1 MSNLTPYICVADSHT
16 AIEWYREVFQSTV
29 RGKPFVMDDGRVGH
43 VELEIGGS
51 LLMMADAF
59 PEVNVEPPDP
69 SRGCAVSLHLEVP
82 DCDAV
87 AEAAVRNGAKLDRG
101 PESTSHGRS
110 ATFRDPF
117 GHRWMINS

>member
-1 MSNLTPYICVADSHT
+1 MSTLTPYLCVNDSRA
-16 AIEWYREVFQSTV
+16 AIEWYGKVFQATV
-29 RGKPFVMDDGRVGH
+29 QNEPYVMDDGRIGH
-43 VELEIGGS
+43 AELKIGEA
-51 LLMMADAF
+51 LLMMADSF

-69 SRGCAVSLHLEVP
+69 THGSAVSLHLKVA

-87 AEAAVRNGAKLDRG
+87 AAAAVQHGAHLDRG

-117 GHRWMINS
+117 GHRWMVNS

>member
-1 MSNLTPYICVADSHT
+1 MSTLTPYICVADSHT
-16 AIEWYREVFQSTV
+16 AIEWYRKVFQATV

-59 PEVNVEPPDP
+59 PEVDVEPPDP
-69 SRGCAVSLHLEVP
+69 SRGSAVSLHLEVP
-82 DCDAV
+82 DCDTV
-87 AEAAVRNGAKLDRG
+87 AEAAVHNGAKLDRG